1 MISCHRIDIL
11 GLFSYQVASLRSF
24 GMTVFYFMMGI
35 YIHIDA
41 DFFKAR
47 FGVMAKL
54 LSWNT
59 VAATAHYTHI
69 FRSTITN
76 STLVQW

>member
-1 MISCHRIDIL
+1 MISYHRIDIL
-11 GLFSYQVASLRSF
+11 GLFSYQVASLRGF

-47 FGVMAKL
+47 FGWSVL
-54 LSWNT
+54 VTLINVL
-59 VAATAHYTHI
+59 VAP
-69 FRSTITN
+69 S
-76 STLVQW
+76 SSG